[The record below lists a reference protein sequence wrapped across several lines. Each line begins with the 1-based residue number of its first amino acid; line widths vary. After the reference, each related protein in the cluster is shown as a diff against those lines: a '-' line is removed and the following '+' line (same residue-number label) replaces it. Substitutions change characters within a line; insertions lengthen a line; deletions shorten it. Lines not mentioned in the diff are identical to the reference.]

1 MNFAGEGAFEF
12 EVGESNADD
21 TVLMAASQL
30 NVDLLLFVAAGTMI
44 PILALLEL
52 LRCVYLDT
60 THQ

>member
-12 EVGESNADD
+12 KVGESNTDD

-44 PILALLEL
+44 PILALLKL

-60 THQ
+60 AHQ